1 MLGAYIATHLSIM
14 LENFEV
20 ASFLKQYRRSFRT
33 DMLALFCIYLC
44 SSTSA
49 KKWMKKSTELLPV
62 KVSKFQNLFF
72 GIVRGKSARYVH
84 CNPQL

>member
-20 ASFLKQYRRSFRT
+20 ASYLERNCKRFRS
-33 DMLALFCIYLC
+33 DLLFCIYLC

-49 KKWMKKSTELLPV
+49 KKWTKKSTELLPV

-72 GIVRGKSARYVH
+72 GIARGKSARYVH